1 MTKSTFSRSDVA
13 KISSRMSQNLVY
25 ADDTAPISR
34 GPASSVAAKV
44 MRDVGVSREKMQQ
57 AYTAAKKTVIA
68 K

>member
-1 MTKSTFSRSDVA
+1 MTKSAFSRSDVA
-13 KISSRMSQNLVY
+13 NISSKMSQKSAYPDYSEPML
-25 ADDTAPISR
+25 R
-34 GPASSVAAKV
+34 GPSSSVAAKV